1 MMTEKQKENL
11 VQYFITII
19 TRFYPMIHFGYPQR
33 LKKFLLVGTLQWK
46 EYVHMDYL
54 KIYIQKISYGYS
66 IPILTTLV
74 IIAREKSTDL
84 ILKKINSIK
93 SKDIPIY

>member
-1 MMTEKQKENL
+1 MTEKQKENL

-19 TRFYPMIHFGYPQR
+19 NTRFYPMIHFGYPQR

-54 KIYIQKISYGYS
+54 KI
-66 IPILTTLV
+66 
-74 IIAREKSTDL
+74 
-84 ILKKINSIK
+84 
-93 SKDIPIY
+93 